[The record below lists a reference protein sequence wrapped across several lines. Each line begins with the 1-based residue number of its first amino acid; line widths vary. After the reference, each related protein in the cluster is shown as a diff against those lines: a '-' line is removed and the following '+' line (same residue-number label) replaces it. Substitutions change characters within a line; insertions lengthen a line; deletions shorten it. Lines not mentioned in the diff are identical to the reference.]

1 MTEMVKFSATFNICR
16 KCISV
21 CNVADLFNIVCEKF
35 KDCPMFPENISLQ
48 FEEEGVTEFVDQ
60 DSLLQVAQRRSNRL
74 LVISDTTATE
84 ETALSETDSSD
95 DPLQEY
101 PLLL

>member
-1 MTEMVKFSATFNICR
+1 
-16 KCISV
+16 
-21 CNVADLFNIVCEKF
+21 
-35 KDCPMFPENISLQ
+35 MFPENISLQ

-101 PLLL
+101 PLLHWFDSGYVHIVTTFITHWKYMYPDVLCSKLPCLPYG